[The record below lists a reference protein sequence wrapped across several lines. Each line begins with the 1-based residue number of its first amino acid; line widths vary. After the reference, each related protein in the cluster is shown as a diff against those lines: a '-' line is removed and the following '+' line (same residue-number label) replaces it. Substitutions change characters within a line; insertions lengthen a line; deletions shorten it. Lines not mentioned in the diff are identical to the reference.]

1 MQRPLRKPEGA
12 RGLTKPQQTAINNT
26 EEISVGKRIRNNC
39 SGKAV
44 NRTAFGAAVLAMLS
58 ALPVAAQAQSS
69 VTLYGRVVAGVTMVN
84 NAGRGHV
91 WEGDTCGPPG
101 CNEWGLKGR
110 EDLGGGTAAIFT
122 LENGFNIQNGRL
134 GQGGVMFG
142 RQAFVG
148 LTNQQWG
155 TLTLGR
161 QYDPP
166 SETVG
171 YFPSSNNFATGY
183 GSHFGDLDNLN
194 QSIRINNSVKYVSPT
209 WSGLRVSG
217 LYSLGG
223 VPGSMSTNQVR
234 SLAAMYTR
242 GPFALAVGYLD
253 IHNPAT
259 SPDGTGGVYASNGN
273 YVGSLGRY
281 VALQDAKSMKSFTA
295 GGSYALGRA
304 TLALNF
310 AHTALDQSQY
320 FVANGFAGA
329 GSGSD
334 FTMNSYEASVT
345 YQFTPALVGGAAY
358 IYNAG
363 KATYQNLKPN
373 FQQVNLGLRYSLS
386 KRTSLYGVAIFQK
399 AAGDG
404 IAPVLNANGQA
415 VGRTAIAEI
424 PGAGVDSGSARQLLI
439 SVGMYHSF

>member
-1 MQRPLRKPEGA
+1 M
-12 RGLTKPQQTAINNT
+12 
-26 EEISVGKRIRNNC
+26 
-39 SGKAV
+39 

>member
-1 MQRPLRKPEGA
+1 MR
-12 RGLTKPQQTAINNT
+12 
-26 EEISVGKRIRNNC
+26 KRIDNNRL
-39 SGKAV
+39 GKAAK
-44 NRTAFGAAVLAMLS
+44 RTGFCAVVLAAM
-58 ALPVAAQAQSS
+58 PVAVQAQSS
-69 VTLYGRVVAGVTMVN
+69 DSNVTLYGRVVAGITMVN
-84 NAGRGHV
+84 NAGNGHV

-101 CNEWGLKGR
+101 CNMWGLKGR

-122 LENGFNIQNGRL
+122 LENGFNIQSGRL

-148 LTNQQWG
+148 LTNAQWG
-155 TLTLGR
+155 TVTLGR

-209 WSGLRVSG
+209 WSDLQVSG
-217 LYSLGG
+217 LYSFGG
-223 VPGSMSTNQVR
+223 VAGSTSTNRVW
-234 SLAAMYTR
+234 SLAAMYR
-242 GPFALAVGYLD
+242 HGPLSLAAGYLD
-253 IHNPAT
+253 INNPAT
-259 SPDGTGGVYASNGN
+259 SADGTGGVYTSNGN
-273 YVGSLGRY
+273 YVGSLGNY
-281 VALQDAKSMKSFTA
+281 VALQDAKAMKSLTA
-295 GGSYALGRA
+295 GGSYAIGRT
-304 TLALNF
+304 TLALSF
-310 AHTALDQSQY
+310 GHTVLDQSQY

-363 KATYQNLKPN
+363 KADYQNLKPT
-373 FQQVNLGLRYSLS
+373 FQQINLGLTYSLS

-399 AAGDG
+399 AGGDG
-404 IAPVLNANGQA
+404 IAPVLNASGQV

-424 PGAGVDSGSARQLLI
+424 AGAGVDSSSSRQVLVTL
-439 SVGMYHSF
+439 GMYHVF